1 MKLMLAKAGQW
12 REHPTFVFLQSYA
25 PAYSGQKMAKKLW
38 EITDKGL
45 DLAREYN
52 ERKNVGGE
60 YREFMK
66 TYSPKLESGKT
77 IEEEEL

>member
-1 MKLMLAKAGQW
+1 
-12 REHPTFVFLQSYA
+12 
-25 PAYSGQKMAKKLW
+25 MAKKIW

-45 DLAREYN
+45 NLALEYQ
-52 ERKNVGGE
+52 ERKKIVENYFNVGGE

-77 IEEEEL
+77 IKEEEEQ

>member
-1 MKLMLAKAGQW
+1 
-12 REHPTFVFLQSYA
+12 
-25 PAYSGQKMAKKLW
+25 MAKKLW

-66 TYSPKLESGKT
+66 TYSHKLESGKT

>member
-1 MKLMLAKAGQW
+1 MNKIWKI
-12 REHPTFVFLQSYA
+12 REQ
-25 PAYSGQKMAKKLW
+25 
-38 EITDKGL
+38 GL
-45 DLAREYN
+45 DLVREYN

-77 IEEEEL
+77 IKEEEEE

>member
-1 MKLMLAKAGQW
+1 MTNKI
-12 REHPTFVFLQSYA
+12 
-25 PAYSGQKMAKKLW
+25 W

-45 DLAREYN
+45 NLVLELQ
-52 ERKNVGGE
+52 ERKNIGGE

-77 IEEEEL
+77 IKEEEKE